1 MTQEQS
7 AQAETR
13 VMRTI
18 VVVFGIV
25 ALVFLALNFTSIV
38 QQSAYL
44 HPAWTISSALIV
56 FGLPPA
62 LALTSPALKLVQLRR
77 GLASYAIAF
86 AAIIIGFVPA
96 MVARPMPSELSP
108 WPLGLYSMSAVAA
121 ALAWRAPLAWG
132 YLVVVSLLV
141 VPVRVLAA
149 GPEYLTRGLQDALFS
164 VGFVALFTALA
175 LVTMRNARAVDAA
188 AADARSVATRAAS
201 AAARSRE
208 QARLDALI
216 HDEIMT
222 SLLYAAD
229 YTAEIAGAVQA
240 QATRALAE
248 LGRLN
253 ASDGSAPG
261 AVSAQNFTSRVR
273 STVLELSSATVVEV
287 RGDREQQ
294 IPGEVAAAFA
304 EATSE
309 AVRNSL
315 LHAGPDGR
323 TVQRAVVVT
332 LDDSVSITIEDDG
345 VGFNPRTV
353 PPHRLGIAASIRG
366 RLAAV
371 PGGRARVRSR
381 PGDGTLVTLDWTAP

>member
-1 MTQEQS
+1 
-7 AQAETR
+7 
-13 VMRTI
+13 MRTI

-25 ALVFLALNFTSIV
+25 ALVFLALNFASIV
-38 QQSAYL
+38 TQVSYV
-44 HPAWTISSALIV
+44 HPAWTIVSAVLV
-56 FGLPPA
+56 FGLPPG
-62 LALTSPALKLVQLRR
+62 LALISPALTLPQLRR
-77 GLASYAIAF
+77 GLATYAIGF
-86 AAIIIGFVPA
+86 AVIIVAFVPA
-96 MVARPMPSELSP
+96 MTTRPMPPDLSP
-108 WPLGLYSMSAVAA
+108 WPLGLYSMPAVAA

-132 YLVVVSLLV
+132 YLAVVSLLV
-141 VPVRVLAA
+141 TPVRILAA

-164 VGFVALFTALA
+164 LTFVALFTALA

-208 QARLDALI
+208 QARLDALV

-229 YTAEIAGAVQA
+229 YTPEIAGAVQG

-248 LGRLN
+248 LSRLN
-253 ASDGSAPG
+253 ASDGSAPQ
-261 AVSAQNFTSRVR
+261 AVSAQDLTSRVR
-273 STVLELSSATVVEV
+273 STVLELSSAIVVEV
-287 RGDREQQ
+287 RGTREEK

-323 TVQRAVVVT
+323 PVRRSVVITLTDKVT
-332 LDDSVSITIEDDG
+332 IEIEDDG
-345 VGFNPRTV
+345 VGFAPRSV

-366 RLAAV
+366 RLAAI
-371 PGGRARVRSR
+371 PGGRTRLRSS
-381 PGDGTLVTLDWTAP
+381 PGEGTLITLDWSEP